1 MKTDS
6 HSVTSPLHFTITKHK
21 ALLIGSILSGALLA
35 TGCQST
41 SLSQSNTLATKQTP
55 AAAKT
60 ALASAL
66 QKQRRQSFSYHSNL
80 EVSNDQQF
88 TDVDSQQL
96 AVSDYVEAHC
106 EDTHDK
112 AYAALLEQAE
122 AQDKEVLATE
132 YDAQRSAIKQ
142 SYLACS
148 DAYQAWED
156 NQYNSRYNADYD
168 ESSDY
173 DYGSDH
179 TSQNSDN
186 VSEDSTREWVTA
198 IEEEYGG
205 EGDSLVET
213 RTIKS
218 NASNDNVVKEKTVSP
233 YYQQLFDNYDDKPTP
248 QDIKKAQL
256 LDAYL
261 LKPLSI
267 NAQGIYQPMA
277 GKATMLAS
285 VQYQARNHQSS
296 INQPIYIDFKNG
308 NIYLW
313 ADNFAMLNSELLDDK
328 LGTKWRNKWLKIA
341 MDDGTLPKGFGGEVI
356 KAHFEAL
363 DLTYERAPV
372 NQFNYVAPNTLASL
386 TPKMPEHQLPAML
399 ASTQVIS
406 RVQSTEDYE
415 QFYQDYMRLF
425 YDGITKQYPELIKDK
440 DMHEQ
445 AENITDSKNTQLTSK
460 AMVQQALAL
469 IKSMIDNSSS
479 PTDVISKA
487 SLSEDL
493 AIQEL
498 YGLDKRGQIKWQHI
512 RSEFPSQTQSVR
524 NKSDK
529 GIVIDILQQYSPLR
543 TQDMAFPNLAADVQ
557 IPNASNS
564 IDLRKYGSELI
575 QYYRDGKGTAMGKM
589 MFSVM
594 PLAKDQL
601 GSID

>member
-6 HSVTSPLHFTITKHK
+6 HSVTSPWRFTIRSK
-21 ALLIGSILSGALLA
+21 ALLIGSVLSGALLA

-41 SLSQSNTLATKQTP
+41 SLGQSNTIAANQTP

-80 EVSNDQQF
+80 EISNDQRF
-88 TDVDSQQL
+88 IDVDNKQL
-96 AVSDYVEAHC
+96 AASDYVEDHC

-156 NQYNSRYNADYD
+156 NQYNSRY
-168 ESSDY
+168 SSDY
-173 DYGSDH
+173 DDSFDYDDGSEH

-186 VSEDSTREWVTA
+186 TSEDSNREWVTA
-198 IEEEYGG
+198 IEEEYGS

-218 NASNDNVVKEKTVSP
+218 NASNESVVKEKTVSP
-233 YYQQLFDNYDDKPTP
+233 YYQQLFDNYDDKSTP

-261 LKPLSI
+261 LKPMSI
-267 NAQGIYQPMA
+267 NAQGVYQPMA
-277 GKATMLAS
+277 GRATMLAS
-285 VQYQARNHQSS
+285 VQYQTRNHQSS
-296 INQPIYIDFKNG
+296 INQPVYMDFKNG

-328 LGTKWRNKWLKIA
+328 LGTKWRDKWLKIA

-363 DLTYERAPV
+363 DRTYERAPV
-372 NQFNYVAPNTLASL
+372 SQFNYVAPKTLASL

-399 ASTQVIS
+399 ASTQVIR

-425 YDGITKQYPELIKDK
+425 YDGITKQYPELVKD
-440 DMHEQ
+440 DEVN
-445 AENITDSKNTQLTSK
+445 EPVESVFDSKNTQLTSK

-469 IKSMIDNSSS
+469 IKSMIDNGSA
-479 PTDVISKA
+479 PTDVIPKA

-512 RSEFPSQTQSVR
+512 RSEFLSQTQSVR
-524 NKSDK
+524 NKSGK
-529 GIVIDILQQYSPLR
+529 GIVIDVLQQYSPLR

-564 IDLRKYGSELI
+564 IDLREYGSELI

-589 MFSVM
+589 MFSLM